1 MWLRQ
6 RNVVPEKMDAADLD
20 PALHREAL
28 LDLERM
34 SRWSGTA
41 KVLAKEILAL
51 QKRHPRPEWRIL
63 DAGCANGAMARDLAD
78 NLVGRLSFQIVGWD
92 FSPVAIELAQEQ
104 HQAWSPKA
112 AGARQTVRYE
122 VQNLQDAVKEA
133 GSQTAPPFDVVYCSL
148 FLHHFDD
155 SEAGPLLLR
164 LSQLARVAVVVDD
177 LRRTAAGWWIAWW
190 GTRLL
195 SRSAIL
201 HFDGP
206 QSVRAAFSLGEIR
219 QLAEATGLQTY
230 QLRAHWPQRFL
241 FLWERRPAS

>member
-20 PALHREAL
+20 TRLHREAL

-41 KVLAKEILAL
+41 RNLAKELISL
-51 QKRHPRPEWRIL
+51 QSRKPLSEWRLL

-78 NLVGRLSFQIVGWD
+78 HLFGRLQFQITGWD
-92 FSPVAIELAQEQ
+92 FSPIAIELAKEQ
-104 HQAWSPKA
+104 HLRWKPKTDLQ
-112 AGARQTVRYE
+112 GGKNCVTYE
-122 VQNLQDAVKEA
+122 VRNLLDSREVEVPE
-133 GSQTAPPFDVVYCSL
+133 SEPPFDVVYCSL

-155 SEAGPLLLR
+155 WEAGQLLAR
-164 LSQLARVAVVVDD
+164 FKQLARVAVIVDD
-177 LRRTAAGWWIAWW
+177 LRRTGAGWWIAWL

-195 SRSAIL
+195 SRSPVL

-206 QSVRAAFSLGEIR
+206 QSVRAAFTLNELR
-219 QLAEATGLQTY
+219 QLAHKSGLSSAQM
-230 QLRAHWPQRFL
+230 RAHWPQRLL
-241 FLWERRPAS
+241 FQWER